1 MHGLSRLRREL
12 IARLLASGIYAS
24 GILELIDVIMF
35 GTPAEAEAVLAL
47 GEMSPGDLKV
57 LTKAMVA
64 LSK

>member
-1 MHGLSRLRREL
+1 
-12 IARLLASGIYAS
+12 
-24 GILELIDVIMF
+24 LELIDVIMF